1 MSEKTAAKPK
11 PQGEAWHVE
20 DWAGAIVRKV
30 KPATMTPVSR
40 IYNLVKA
47 VEHLCQ
53 ARIGGDLVECGV
65 WRGGS
70 LMTMALTLLHCGDMT
85 RRLYGFDTFTGMTKA
100 GPQDQLIGGPHF
112 NEIIAKGTPGQ
123 KELYT
128 ARAPLELV
136 RQNMA
141 VTGFPPE
148 RLELVVGDVLETL
161 PGMAPERIA
170 LLRLDTDFY
179 ASTRHELETLYPRLV
194 EGGVLLIDDY
204 GCFRGSKEATDEYF
218 GKSEQPPLLWA
229 IDNHARAG
237 IKPPAPLLY

>member
-1 MSEKTAAKPK
+1 MSEKTQAKTK
-11 PQGEAWHVE
+11 PAGEAWHVE
-20 DWAGAIVRKV
+20 DWAGAIVRKA

-40 IYNLVKA
+40 IYNLAKA

-53 ARIGGDLVECGV
+53 ARVAGDLVECGV

-70 LMTMALTLLHCGDMT
+70 LMTMALALLHCGDGT
-85 RRLYGFDTFTGMTKA
+85 RRLYGFDTFAGMTQA
-100 GPQDQLIGGPHF
+100 GPNDQLIGGPHF

-123 KELYT
+123 RELYT
-128 ARAPLELV
+128 AKAPLELV
-136 RQNMA
+136 QENLA
-141 VTGFPPE
+141 STGFPKE
-148 RLELVVGDVLETL
+148 RLELVVGDVLQTL
-161 PGMAPERIA
+161 PDQAPEQIA

-179 ASTRHELETLYPRLV
+179 ASTKHELETLYPRLV
-194 EGGVLLIDDY
+194 EGGILLIDDY

-218 GKSEQPPLLWA
+218 ATIEQPPLLWA